1 MCGRFAFY
9 ASREAVRATFGVDL
23 PGDWQ
28 PSYNVAPSRPVPV
41 IRAPATR
48 AEGAWLRWGLIPS
61 WARDPAIGHRLINA
75 RVETIAS
82 KPAFRGAFRHRRCVV
97 LASGFYE
104 WQAGPAGKV
113 PRYISAADGSL
124 LALAGLWESWQGPD
138 GAVETCTIITTAA
151 TPGIARIHD
160 RMPLLVAPA
169 VLPAWLAGPAAGVA
183 LETVLAGSP
192 PALRHWAVDRAV
204 NNPAVDEPRLVEPA
218 TAAIAGA
225 DWDP

>member
-9 ASREAVRATFGVDL
+9 APREAVRATFGVDL
-23 PGDWQ
+23 PGDW
-28 PSYNVAPSRPVPV
+28 PPRYNVAPSRPVPV
-41 IRAPATR
+41 IRAPAAR

-75 RVETIAS
+75 RVETIAA

-104 WQAGPAGKV
+104 WQVTAGGKV
-113 PRYISAADGSL
+113 PHFISAADGSL
-124 LALAGLWESWQGPD
+124 LAFAGLWESWQGPE

-151 TPGIARIHD
+151 VPGIAAVHD

-169 VLPAWLAGPAAGVA
+169 SLGAWLSGPAAAA
-183 LETVLAGSP
+183 LEAVLASP
-192 PALRHWAVDRAV
+192 QPVLRHWPVSRAV
-204 NNPAVDEPRLVEPA
+204 NNPAVDEARLAEPLEG
-218 TAAIAGA
+218 AG
-225 DWDP
+225 